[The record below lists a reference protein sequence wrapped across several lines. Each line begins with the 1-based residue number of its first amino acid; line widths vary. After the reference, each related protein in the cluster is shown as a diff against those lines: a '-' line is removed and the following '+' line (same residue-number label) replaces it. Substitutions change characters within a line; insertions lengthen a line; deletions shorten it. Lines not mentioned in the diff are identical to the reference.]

1 MGKDLERAIELL
13 NGHKEYTC
21 VFVKRET
28 VFTST
33 RNGIAPLLSFVEE
46 GKDVSSFSVADRIVG
61 KAASLLYVDLKIEEV
76 YGEVMSFRG
85 KEILEKYR
93 IPYSYKNLVEGIR
106 NRTNTG
112 SCPME
117 MAVKDIEDP
126 SQASKILKETIDK
139 LRKGK

>member
-21 VFVKRET
+21 VFVKGET

-33 RNGIAPLLSFVEE
+33 RNDIAPLLSFVEE

-76 YGEVMSFRG
+76 YGEVMSF
-85 KEILEKYR
+85 
-93 IPYSYKNLVEGIR
+93 
-106 NRTNTG
+106 
-112 SCPME
+112 
-117 MAVKDIEDP
+117 
-126 SQASKILKETIDK
+126 
-139 LRKGK
+139 

>member
-1 MGKDLERAIELL
+1 MGKDLEKAIELL

-21 VFVKRET
+21 VFVKGEK

-76 YGEVMSFRG
+76 YGEG
-85 KEILEKYR
+85 

-126 SQASKILKETIDK
+126 SQAPKILRETINK